1 MDPRMQKQPPFLPNE
16 PKRIALTFDDGPD
29 LQYTPE
35 ILEILDAYGVQSSFF
50 CIGSQVQKFPNV
62 LRRMVRD
69 GHVVANHSWDHPYLT
84 KESKSSVRMQ
94 LEQTSDIIEETVGLR
109 PRLFRPPYGDINE
122 TLSTQVHSLG
132 YDIVLWD
139 VDSVD
144 WSGISGPSILSNVLP
159 PLKADSILLHHCAGN
174 VSGTVDALPY
184 LIEVAKAIR
193 YQFVTI
199 DVLLGTP
206 AYCIE

>member
-159 PLKADSILLHHCAGN
+159 P
-174 VSGTVDALPY
+174 
-184 LIEVAKAIR
+184 
-193 YQFVTI
+193 
-199 DVLLGTP
+199 
-206 AYCIE
+206 